1 MTFGA
6 WRLTGLVIYLHTTP
20 DHTPSWTPTRMDTL
34 TSRPT
39 IRNPARTGLR
49 ATAIARALATALAA
63 CKGGAGGPPAAEGD
77 KPAAVDATPV
87 EVANATRR
95 AIAAS
100 YAGTAAL
107 EPRAESQ

>member
-6 WRLTGLVIYLHTTP
+6 WRLTVLVIYLHTTP

-34 TSRPT
+34 MSRPT
-39 IRNPARTGLR
+39 IRNLARTGLR
-49 ATAIARALATALAA
+49 ATAIALALATALAA

-87 EVANATRR
+87 EVANEIGR
-95 AIAAS
+95 ASCRERVGGAE
-100 YAGTAAL
+100 AGG
-107 EPRAESQ
+107 